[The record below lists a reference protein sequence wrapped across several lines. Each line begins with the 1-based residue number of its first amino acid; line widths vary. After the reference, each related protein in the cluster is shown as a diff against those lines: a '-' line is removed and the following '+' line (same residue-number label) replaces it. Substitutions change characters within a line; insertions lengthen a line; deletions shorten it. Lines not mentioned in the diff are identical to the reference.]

1 MDIVKVPPSD
11 IDAEKA
17 VLGAMLVDND
27 IVMEAVEKIRPEYF
41 YMPDNKMIFEAML
54 ELSMANEPV
63 DIITVKNVLEKKNI
77 FSKVGGIE
85 YLTELSLS
93 NAILSNISSYIDIII
108 EKFKLREII
117 KTGVKISELGYGQ
130 ENPGQIID
138 LVEKE
143 IFNLAKDESKEQ
155 YMVLKDIMV
164 ETFRELQELST
175 RDNSIVGVPTGFM
188 DLDYKL
194 SGLKG
199 SSLIILAARPGMG
212 KSALAINVA
221 TQAALKF
228 NVPSLI
234 FNMEMSKVELA
245 KRILSSEA
253 MVDNKNINTGKMSV
267 DELERITVAG
277 GKLSEAPIYIDD
289 TAGINIMEI
298 RAKAR
303 KLKLEKNIGLIVI
316 DYLQLIEPM
325 GKKNAT
331 REQEISEIS
340 RALKKLAMELNIP
353 IIALSQLS
361 RSAEK
366 GDKGKR
372 PMLSDLRES
381 GAIEQDAD
389 MVLFIYRDDY
399 YDKETE
405 KKNIAEIIVAKNRSG
420 SVGTVELLW
429 MGNFTKFENM
439 GEIQD
444 EERF

>member
-212 KSALAINVA
+212 KSALAINIA

-399 YDKETE
+399 YDKESE
-405 KKNIAEIIVAKNRSG
+405 KKNVAEIIVAKNRSG

>member
-41 YMPDNKMIFEAML
+41 YMPDNKVVFEAML

-63 DIITVKNVLEKKNI
+63 DIITVKNVLEKKNL
-77 FSKVGGIE
+77 FSKVGGIDF
-85 YLTELSLS
+85 LTELSLS
-93 NAILSNISSYIDIII
+93 NAILSNISSYIEIII

-212 KSALAINVA
+212 KSALAINIA

>member
-175 RDNSIVGVPTGFM
+175 RDNSIVGVPTGFI

-212 KSALAINVA
+212 KSALAINIA

>member
-175 RDNSIVGVPTGFM
+175 RDNSIVGVPTGFI

-399 YDKETE
+399 YDKESE
-405 KKNIAEIIVAKNRSG
+405 KKNVAEIIVAKNRSG

>member
-212 KSALAINVA
+212 KSALAINIA

-399 YDKETE
+399 YDKESE

>member
-175 RDNSIVGVPTGFM
+175 RDNSIVGVPTGFI

>member
-212 KSALAINVA
+212 KSALAINIA

>member
-1 MDIVKVPPSD
+1 MDVVKVPPSD

-175 RDNSIVGVPTGFM
+175 RDNSIVGVPTGFI